1 MTKTGEAAPKLASEP
16 DVPPPTAGMVRL
28 YYLDNLRAAAVLA
41 VLLLHTSICYMVAAP
56 QWWYVVDPD
65 VSVVFTVIV
74 LIVIVPVIAVMFLV
88 TPYLG
93 RILAEVWGA
102 DLTVVERELTL
113 VGVNPAMDALT
124 DLAAAMKAAAEDEAR
139 AAGKAL
145 AERLLD
151 NPSAAA

>member
-1 MTKTGEAAPKLASEP
+1 
-16 DVPPPTAGMVRL
+16 
-28 YYLDNLRAAAVLA
+28 
-41 VLLLHTSICYMVAAP
+41 
-56 QWWYVVDPD
+56 
-65 VSVVFTVIV
+65 
-74 LIVIVPVIAVMFLV
+74 MFLV